1 MIKTAAEIAMER
13 PGDDDRAY
21 MHSIMCQV
29 GLPRSKVEGNS
40 FERVSGAAA
49 LLIEAGK
56 LWDGKGSCNSPFPMD
71 QCRASYWRG

>member
-29 GLPRSKVEGNS
+29 GLPRS
-40 FERVSGAAA
+40 R
-49 LLIEAGK
+49 L
-56 LWDGKGSCNSPFPMD
+56 KGTRLSECQAQPHYSLKQAMG
-71 QCRASYWRG
+71 W